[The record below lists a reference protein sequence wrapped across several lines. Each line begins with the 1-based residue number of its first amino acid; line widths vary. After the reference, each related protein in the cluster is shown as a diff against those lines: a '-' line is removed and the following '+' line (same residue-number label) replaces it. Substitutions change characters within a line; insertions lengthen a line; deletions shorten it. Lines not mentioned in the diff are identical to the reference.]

1 MTIGSNSVLLIA
13 ASFIFAVYV
22 STVSD
27 SIAGGDSGEIV
38 AEGCHLGTAHPP
50 GYPLI
55 TVIIYTIANWLQH
68 GTVAY
73 RVNIFCSLC
82 TTAAALLIGVMVQKL
97 YPFKS
102 SAGSI
107 IAMGLFS
114 FSPLIWQYAITS
126 EVFPLNTV
134 LAALILYLV
143 VLFSQTSNIN
153 VAYFGA
159 LVCGLAFT
167 NQHTILLYEV
177 PLVLWMLFL
186 LRNHI
191 YQYPS
196 VLVKLSAAYLVGLL
210 PYAYLPL
217 AALYAHKPG
226 SWGQVDSLSGFVHHI
241 LRRDYGTFQ
250 LFSGAEGKAAEGFG
264 ERTVAF
270 VRDFMNTQTGGHQ
283 SPHTDSTLGI
293 VAIVLVV
300 LGVVVGLTQI
310 QLGHRNEKPALPAT
324 VKATPG
330 KKGKKT
336 ESNTASSATPT
347 KSANTV
353 SSPSLMSTVNTV
365 LVLNPTET
373 SFTPT
378 VLFFTQLFYFGVF
391 HSLSNLPLKDRLLYG
406 VHQRFWMQ
414 PNILMFVWLGV
425 GVNTVLFV
433 LSSVVDAV
441 VGVKTSTNGS
451 TDTESASNKKSFSV
465 GQTIMHVLGL
475 CAAVT
480 AVYTQ
485 LNTWYPLMDTSRT
498 THFTDYATA
507 ILAPLPQ
514 NAVLLINY
522 DQQWTSVRYRQ
533 VCEGYRPDIT
543 SIQLSMMTYA
553 WFQHKRDLYPHL
565 TFPGTY
571 HTYPNSPALRTHNAF
586 TLKQFL
592 DANTPHV
599 AVYLGGKL
607 SYNDPQLN
615 MHYEMV
621 PVGMVSRFVPTSA
634 TGGAVT
640 SVENVA
646 VADDVTAER
655 FVNNTHSGW
664 SDVFAYLSVLT
675 LPDPVQFP
683 METWEWTIG
692 RDYRDRIADTAAY
705 LLEKALQVESTNP
718 LPLVE
723 AIYWLES
730 AYVIEQLNATQ
741 LRSIRAIHSSASA
754 ERSDNEHV
762 MQSVQKN
769 VRKLIASTLSEVAD
783 VEGSGAVHTP
793 AHLLKNTGL
802 AYVHLVRNNALA
814 GTVMPLPQQ
823 DVLRTLET
831 GLLAWPTTEN
841 IRLWASTRF
850 LFFWGEFLKH
860 PDALRDSQYPAIK
873 TMYETA
879 TKSVRN
885 TESDSGGSKGGKGD
899 GQGGKGEKVK
909 KSNKKAGKK

>member
-1 MTIGSNSVLLIA
+1 MITGSNSVLLIA
-13 ASFIFAVYV
+13 GSCIFAVYV

-55 TVIIYTIANWLQH
+55 TVIIYSIANWLKH

-82 TTAAALLIGVMVQKL
+82 TTAAAMLIGVMVQKL
-97 YPFKS
+97 YPTFKS
-102 SAGSI
+102 SAGSV

-191 YQYPS
+191 YQFPS
-196 VLVKLSAAYLVGLL
+196 VLVKLSAAYIIGLL
-210 PYAYLPL
+210 PYAYLPV

-226 SWGQVDSLSGFVHHI
+226 SWGQVDTLSGFLHHI

-250 LFSGAEGKAAEGFG
+250 LFSGAEGKAAEGFE
-264 ERTVAF
+264 ERTIAF
-270 VRDFMNTQTGGHQ
+270 VRDFMNTQTGGSP
-283 SPHTDSTLGI
+283 SPHTNSTLGV
-293 VAIVLVV
+293 VAIVFVV

-310 QLGHRNEKPALPAT
+310 QVGQRNETPVSVTP

-336 ESNTASSATPT
+336 ELNATSSATPT
-347 KSANTV
+347 KSAPTTV
-353 SSPSLMSTVNTV
+353 SASPASTVNTM
-365 LVLNPTET
+365 LVLNPIE
-373 SFTPT
+373 SSYTPT
-378 VLFFTQLFYFGVF
+378 VLFLTQLFYFGVF

-425 GVNTVLFV
+425 GVNTALFV
-433 LSSVVDAV
+433 LSSALDAV
-441 VGVKTSTNGS
+441 LGVKTSTNG
-451 TDTESASNKKSFSV
+451 TDVTKAHTASALNKDSFSV
-465 GQTIMHVLGL
+465 GQTIMNLLGL
-475 CAAVT
+475 CVAVAT
-480 AVYTQ
+480 VYVQ
-485 LNTWYPLMDTSRT
+485 VNTWYPLMDTSRT

-533 VCEGYRPDIT
+533 VCEGYRTDIT

-565 TFPGTY
+565 TFPGMCFAALLGIALWFLLSKCERIYSGISGVNFTY
-571 HTYPNSPALRTHNAF
+571 FMLTSFPPQNI
-586 TLKQFL
+586 
-592 DANTPHV
+592 
-599 AVYLGGKL
+599 YL
-607 SYNDPQLN
+607 Q
-615 MHYEMV
+615 
-621 PVGMVSRFVPTSA
+621 A
-634 TGGAVT
+634 
-640 SVENVA
+640 
-646 VADDVTAER
+646 
-655 FVNNTHSGW
+655 
-664 SDVFAYLSVLT
+664 
-675 LPDPVQFP
+675 
-683 METWEWTIG
+683 
-692 RDYRDRIADTAAY
+692 
-705 LLEKALQVESTNP
+705 
-718 LPLVE
+718 
-723 AIYWLES
+723 
-730 AYVIEQLNATQ
+730 
-741 LRSIRAIHSSASA
+741 
-754 ERSDNEHV
+754 
-762 MQSVQKN
+762 
-769 VRKLIASTLSEVAD
+769 
-783 VEGSGAVHTP
+783 
-793 AHLLKNTGL
+793 
-802 AYVHLVRNNALA
+802 
-814 GTVMPLPQQ
+814 
-823 DVLRTLET
+823 
-831 GLLAWPTTEN
+831 PTTR
-841 IRLWASTRF
+841 I
-850 LFFWGEFLKH
+850 
-860 PDALRDSQYPAIK
+860 Q
-873 TMYETA
+873 TA
-879 TKSVRN
+879 PLCARTTPSP
-885 TESDSGGSKGGKGD
+885 
-899 GQGGKGEKVK
+899 
-909 KSNKKAGKK
+909 